1 MKNTWKAVVATI
13 ALLGATQAARADL
26 NISGETGLILNPT
39 AQIAQKGQVRLQA
52 NYYDSGSDWDDK
64 YYGVFGAI
72 QPADKLEVSGG
83 ISKYRSGDP
92 DWNRSSFA
100 IGAKY
105 QLMSQAEKGLDVAIG
120 AGYNGALA
128 RNVHAYIAATR
139 SLGVPGRT
147 IVTGTVGAR
156 WDRFNDHVGSKS
168 SKASLFAGVEVP
180 ITLGGNVSLIG
191 EVQSK
196 NISSGFSLES
206 GNIPYSLGLRYKPA
220 GQGLSL
226 TAGLQ
231 RHGVNTPW
239 ENSSKLFAQVGY
251 TFGR

>member
-1 MKNTWKAVVATI
+1 MKNTWKALFATV

-26 NISGETGLILNPT
+26 NINGETGLILNPT

-52 NYYDSGSDWDDK
+52 NYYDGGSIWGDK
-64 YYGVFGAI
+64 NYGVFGAI
-72 QPADKLEVSGG
+72 SPADKLEVSGG
-83 ISKYRSGDP
+83 ITKYRSDDP

-100 IGAKY
+100 LGAKY
-105 QLMSQAEKGLDVAIG
+105 QLLSQADKGLDVAIG

-128 RNVHAYIAATR
+128 RNIHAYVAATR
-139 SLGVPGRT
+139 SFGVPGRT
-147 IVTGTVGAR
+147 IVTGTIGAR
-156 WDRFNDHVGSKS
+156 WDRFDDKVGSKS
-168 SKASLFAGVEVP
+168 SKGSLFAGLEVP
-180 ITLGGNVSLIG
+180 VTLGGDVSLIG

-196 NISSGFSLES
+196 NIGSGFSLEDS
-206 GNIPYSLGLRYKPA
+206 KIPYSLGVRYKPS
-220 GQGLSL
+220 GQSLSV

-231 RHGVNTPW
+231 RHGINSPW

>member
-1 MKNTWKAVVATI
+1 MKNTWKAVFAAV
-13 ALLGATQAARADL
+13 ALLGVTQAANADL
-26 NISGETGLILNPT
+26 NINGETGLILNPT

-52 NYYDSGSDWDDK
+52 NYYDAGSVWDDK
-64 YYGVFGAI
+64 NYGVFGAI
-72 QPADKLEVSGG
+72 SPADKLEVSGG
-83 ISKYRSGDP
+83 ISKYRSDDP

-105 QLMSQAEKGLDVAIG
+105 QLLSQQDKGIDLAVG

-128 RNVHAYIAATR
+128 RNVHAYVAATR

-147 IVTGTVGAR
+147 LIVGTIGAR
-156 WDRFNDHVGSKS
+156 WDRFNDQAGSKS
-168 SKASLFAGVEVP
+168 SKASLFAGVQVP
-180 ITLGGNVSLIG
+180 ITLGGDVSLIG

-196 NISSGFSLES
+196 NIGSGFSLEDS
-206 GNIPYSLGLRYKPA
+206 KIPYSLGLRYQPA
-220 GQGLSL
+220 GQALSV

-231 RHGVNTPW
+231 RHGLNSPW

-251 TFGR
+251 TFGK

>member
-1 MKNTWKAVVATI
+1 MKNTWKAALAAV
-13 ALLGATQAARADL
+13 ALLGACQSAKADL
-26 NISGETGLILNPT
+26 NINGETGLILNPT
-39 AQIAQKGQVRLQA
+39 AQIPAKGQVRLQA
-52 NYYDSGSDWDDK
+52 NYYDSGSDWNDK

-72 QPADKLEVSGG
+72 SPADKWEVSGG
-83 ISKYRSGDP
+83 VSKYRSDDT
-92 DWNRSSFA
+92 DWNRSSIA
-100 IGAKY
+100 VGAKY
-105 QLMSQAEKGLDVAIG
+105 QLMSQADKGLDVAIG

-128 RNVHAYIAATR
+128 RNIHAYVAATR

-147 IVTGTVGAR
+147 IVTGTIGAR
-156 WDRFNDHVGSKS
+156 WDRFDDHVGSKS

-180 ITLGGNVSLIG
+180 VTLGGDVSLIG

-206 GNIPYSLGLRYKPA
+206 GKIPYSLGVRYRPG
-220 GQGLSL
+220 GQPFSV

-231 RHGVNTPW
+231 RHGINTPW
-239 ENSSKLFAQVGY
+239 EDSSKLFVQAGF